1 MSLVSNLRVSL
12 RKVAYPDG
20 LRAFYDVEWQ
30 DVKGGIKVLS
40 TQNFYE
46 MTELVKQLTLLMD
59 NDPVDPR
66 DNEFMRTYYH

>member
-1 MSLVSNLRVSL
+1 MSLISSLRVSL
-12 RKVAYPDG
+12 RKVAYPDQ
-20 LRAFYDVEWQ
+20 LRSFYDVEWQ
-30 DVKGGIKVLS
+30 DVKGGIKVIS

-66 DNEFMRTYYH
+66 DEEFMRTY